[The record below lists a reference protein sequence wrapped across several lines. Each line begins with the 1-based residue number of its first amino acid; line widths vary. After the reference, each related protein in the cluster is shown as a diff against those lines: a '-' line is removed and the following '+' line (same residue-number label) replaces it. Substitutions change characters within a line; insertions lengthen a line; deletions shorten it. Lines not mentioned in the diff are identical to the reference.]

1 MMADSTKDEGADEK
15 AAAQK
20 VYVKYNLDAHG
31 LPVEI
36 SIVDKDDFV
45 PIYEI
50 TVQGLGD
57 ATKVLL
63 LSLRHELLSL
73 VPVDPLRI
81 EDKEYVDELTN
92 KYIEA
97 SNLIIDRYLPGTTA
111 ETKKVLVAYIIN
123 VMLGLGELEEPLADD
138 NLEEVVVNNSRDP
151 VWVFHKKFGWC
162 KTNMRIES
170 EELIYDDSEQ
180 IGRRVGRQITN
191 LSPLMDA
198 ELPDGSRV
206 NATLYP
212 ISQRGNTITIRKFAK
227 NPWTMPAMISNGT
240 ISSQL
245 AAIVWLA
252 MQNEISFLISGGTA
266 SGKTSFLNAASI
278 FMPVSHRV
286 ISVEE
291 TRELTLP
298 GFLHWVPMVTR
309 QPNPEGKGEVALYDL
324 MINALRQRPDIMI
337 VGEVRR
343 EKDAETLFEA
353 IHTGHAVYG
362 TIHADNVEDTVT
374 RMINPP
380 ISVPKLMLN
389 SIGGIVSLFR
399 HRRLGIRRV
408 LEIGEILRSGDANV
422 LYRWNMRNDTFVQIA
437 EMSRLTELIAL
448 YGGYTRDEIAQD
460 LEEKSMVLDWM
471 VRNNITGVDEA
482 GYVVA
487 NYYKD
492 KEKLVELVKSNARYT
507 LDMLKKV

>member
-1 MMADSTKDEGADEK
+1 MAEAPKVANEEENS
-15 AAAQK
+15 QK
-20 VYVKYNLDAHG
+20 VYAQYKLDAHG
-31 LPVEI
+31 LPAEI
-36 SIVDKDDFV
+36 KIIDRNDFV

-50 TVQGLGD
+50 SVEGLGE
-57 ATKVLL
+57 ATKILL

-81 EDKEYVDELTN
+81 EDKEYIDELTN

-97 SNLIIDRYLPGTTA
+97 SNLILDRYLPGTPP
-111 ETKKVLVAYIIN
+111 ETKKILIAYIIN
-123 VMLGLGELEEPLADD
+123 VMLGLGDLEIPLADD
-138 NLEEVVVNNSRDP
+138 NLEEIVVNSSKDP

-162 KTNMRIES
+162 KTNMHLES
-170 EELIYDDSEQ
+170 EETIYDDTEQ

-227 NPWTMPAMISNGT
+227 NPWTMPALISNGT

-245 AAIVWLA
+245 AALVWLA
-252 MQNEISFLISGGTA
+252 IQNEISLLISGGTA
-266 SGKTSFLNAASI
+266 SGKTSFLNAMSI
-278 FMPVSHRV
+278 FMPVNHRI

-298 GFLHWVPMVTR
+298 EFLHWVPMVTR
-309 QPNPEGKGEVALYDL
+309 QPNPEGKGEITLYDL

-362 TIHADNVEDTVT
+362 TIHADNVEDTIT
-374 RMINPP
+374 RMTNPP
-380 ISVPKLMLN
+380 IDVPKIMLN
-389 SIGGIVSLFR
+389 AIGGIVTLFR

-408 LEIGEILRSGDANV
+408 LEIGEVLRSGDANV
-422 LYRWNMRNDTFVQIA
+422 LYRWNMRNDTFVQIS
-437 EMSRLTELIAL
+437 EMSRLMELISL
-448 YGGYTRDEIAQD
+448 YGGYTREEVEQD
-460 LEEKSMVLDWM
+460 INEKSIILDWM
-471 VRNNITGVDEA
+471 VKNNITSVDES
-482 GYVVA
+482 GYIVA
-487 NYYKD
+487 KYYKNKD
-492 KEKLVELVKSNARYT
+492 KILEFAKNDIRYT
-507 LDMLKKV
+507 PELLKEV

>member
-1 MMADSTKDEGADEK
+1 MMADATQ
-15 AAAQK
+15 AASEQENPQK
-20 VYVKYNLDAHG
+20 VYAKYNLDAHG

-36 SIVDKDDFV
+36 GIVDRDDFV

-50 TVQGLGD
+50 TVQGLGE
-57 ATKVLL
+57 ATKILL

-73 VPVDPLRI
+73 VPVDPLKI

-111 ETKKVLVAYIIN
+111 GTKKVLVAYVIN
-123 VMLGLGELEEPLADD
+123 VMLGLGDLEAPLADD
-138 NLEEVVVNNSRDP
+138 NLEEVVVNSSKDP

-162 KTNMRIES
+162 KTNMRVES
-170 EELIYDDSEQ
+170 EEVIYDDAEQ
-180 IGRRVGRQITN
+180 IGRRIGRQITN

-245 AAIVWLA
+245 SALIWLS

-278 FMPVSHRV
+278 FIPVNHRV

-298 GFLHWVPMVTR
+298 DFLHWVPMVTR
-309 QPNPEGKGEVALYDL
+309 QPNPEGKGEITLYDL
-324 MINALRQRPDIMI
+324 MINSLRQRPDIMI

-362 TIHADNVEDTVT
+362 TIHADNVEDTIT

-380 ISVPKLMLN
+380 INVPKLMLN

-399 HRRLGIRRV
+399 HRRLGIRRAFE
-408 LEIGEILRSGDANV
+408 LGEILRSGDANV
-422 LYRWNMRNDTFVQIA
+422 LYRWNMRNDTFVQIS

-448 YGGYTRDEIAQD
+448 YGGYTREEIAQD
-460 LEEKSMVLDWM
+460 LDEKSMILDWM
-471 VRNNITGVDEA
+471 VRNNITGVNES
-482 GYVVA
+482 GYIVA
-487 NYYKD
+487 NYYKNKD
-492 KEKLVELVKSNARYT
+492 RILELVRENVRYT
-507 LDMLKKV
+507 PELLKKA